1 MQGCRRRC
9 RKREIRSYEKVK
21 LTRLWRVM
29 SQNARKWL
37 THLSSRSHWIKHP
50 RAERLSS
57 RRALISLHKHTD
69 TDAQTYIKYKPRG
82 MKMHRCWCV
91 NTFILSQCRVGKTSG
106 NLTQSVQPSELNWA
120 VCNVGFASATCWTL
134 KVESFWKN
142 PSVVSLDRTKP
153 CISSVRQ
160 PWCFELNANKS
171 MLTSSSSQ
179 ANAQTPTGCSALW
192 CYKMSMFLLS
202 KWKFCDLMALI
213 VKKMTS
219 SWTGCMFPCRSSNIY
234 SQRSKWRVCERRP
247 EWLPCLR

>member
-1 MQGCRRRC
+1 MKFRVCRRILCDAASLTTEEKQQSRERRREVLKRMQGCRRRC

-50 RAERLSS
+50 RAERQSS

-106 NLTQSVQPSELNWA
+106 KLTRSVQPSELNWA
-120 VCNVGFASATCWTL
+120 VCSVGFASATCWTHHDDHTN
-134 KVESFWKN
+134 SYF
-142 PSVVSLDRTKP
+142 
-153 CISSVRQ
+153 
-160 PWCFELNANKS
+160 A
-171 MLTSSSSQ
+171 
-179 ANAQTPTGCSALW
+179 
-192 CYKMSMFLLS
+192 
-202 KWKFCDLMALI
+202 
-213 VKKMTS
+213 
-219 SWTGCMFPCRSSNIY
+219 
-234 SQRSKWRVCERRP
+234 
-247 EWLPCLR
+247 